1 MIQDTVVLDGELS
14 LRLQGKANA
23 NLITEV
29 SGEAGIFTA
38 IREGYPAY
46 TGQTVVTPSREAQ
59 TLRTAHK
66 SVLTDITIEP
76 IPNYYGLITWD
87 GAALTVS

>member
-1 MIQDTVVLDGELS
+1 MQDTVVLDGELS
-14 LRLQGKANA
+14 LLLQGNAKAD
-23 NLITEV
+23 LITQV
-29 SGEAGIFTA
+29 SGEVGIFTA

-46 TGQTVVTPSREAQ
+46 TGQTVVTPSLETQ
-59 TLRTAHK
+59 ILRTAQK

-87 GAALTVS
+87 GSTLTVS

>member
-1 MIQDTVVLDGELS
+1 MQDTVVLDGELS
-14 LRLQGKANA
+14 LLIKGNAKA

-46 TGQTVVTPSREAQ
+46 TGQTVVTPSLETQ
-59 TLRTAHK
+59 TLRTAQK

-87 GAALTVS
+87 GSTLTVS